1 MDQFTTI
8 VVLKSKLEAYKK
20 VLHQYED
27 MFEEMIVDPRVNNAL
42 KGYYQDKMK
51 GAKQKI
57 DDIESFE
64 NEVKEKGLYKTK
76 LGRKL
81 INKANNNPG

>member
-8 VVLKSKLEAYKK
+8 VVLKSKLETYKK

-64 NEVKEKGLYKTK
+64 NEVIKKGLYKTK

-81 INKANNNPG
+81 INKANTNPG